1 MKRKNPT
8 PAPKERPL
16 PPSLAI
22 LEHLAKLPEDVQQLA
37 LGYGYGLMVGR
48 KLKDA

>member
-1 MKRKNPT
+1 MARKKETETAEPRKIV
-8 PAPKERPL
+8 APD
-16 PPSLAI
+16 SV
-22 LEHLAKLPEDVQQLA
+22 LEKLAKLPEDVQQLA